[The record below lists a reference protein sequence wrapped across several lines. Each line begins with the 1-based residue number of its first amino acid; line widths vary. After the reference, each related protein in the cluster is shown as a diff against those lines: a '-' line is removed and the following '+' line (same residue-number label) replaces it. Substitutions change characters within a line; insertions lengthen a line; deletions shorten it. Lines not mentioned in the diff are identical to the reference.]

1 MPKVLIADAMSP
13 AAAQIFRDRGVEVD
27 EKVGLS
33 KDELIAVIGE
43 YDGLAVRSATKATA
57 DVIAAARNL
66 KVIGRAGIGVD
77 NIDLPAATAKGI
89 VVMNT
94 PFGNAITTAEHAISL
109 MLALARDIPAADRS
123 TRASKWEKSRFMGI
137 EVTGKTL
144 GIIGCGNIG
153 SIVADRAQGLRMKVV
168 AYDPFLTAERAQT
181 LGVERVELA
190 DLFRRADFI
199 SLHTPLTDQTRNII
213 DAKAIESMKP
223 GVRII
228 NCARG
233 GLVVEAD
240 LQAALHSGKVA
251 GAALDV
257 FAAEPAKDNPL
268 FAEDNVVVTPHLGA
282 STREAQENVALQ
294 IAEQISD
301 YLTTGAVTNALN
313 MPSLSAEEAARL
325 QPYLKLAEQLGL
337 FAGQLAEEAFSQV
350 EIEYEGN
357 VADLNTK
364 ALTAAV
370 LLGLLSPLLSDVNIV
385 SAPVFARQRGLRV
398 SEVTR
403 PQFGAYQSYIRLTIR
418 NGKEQLN
425 VAGTVFSDNKPR
437 IIQVTDT
444 TLEAEL
450 GPHMLYVSNLDKPG
464 FIGKLG
470 TVLGEAGVNIAT
482 FHLGR
487 VAAGGRANL
496 LTEVDHPIPEEVLK
510 QVRALPDV
518 VRAKALRF

>member
-1 MPKVLIADAMSP
+1 
-13 AAAQIFRDRGVEVD
+13 
-27 EKVGLS
+27 
-33 KDELIAVIGE
+33 
-43 YDGLAVRSATKATA
+43 
-57 DVIAAARNL
+57 
-66 KVIGRAGIGVD
+66 
-77 NIDLPAATAKGI
+77 
-89 VVMNT
+89 
-94 PFGNAITTAEHAISL
+94 
-109 MLALARDIPAADRS
+109 
-123 TRASKWEKSRFMGI
+123 
-137 EVTGKTL
+137 
-144 GIIGCGNIG
+144 
-153 SIVADRAQGLRMKVV
+153 
-168 AYDPFLTAERAQT
+168 
-181 LGVERVELA
+181 
-190 DLFRRADFI
+190 
-199 SLHTPLTDQTRNII
+199 
-213 DAKAIESMKP
+213 
-223 GVRII
+223 VRII

-240 LQAALHSGKVA
+240 LQAALRSGKVA

-268 FAEDNVVVTPHLGA
+268 FEEENVVVTPHLGA

-313 MPSLSAEEAARL
+313 MPSLSAEEAGRL

-337 FAGQLAEEAFSQV
+337 FAGQLAEEAFSEV
-350 EIEYEGN
+350 DIEYEGN
-357 VADLNTK
+357 VAGLNTK
-364 ALTAAV
+364 ALTAAG

-398 SEVTR
+398 AEVTR
-403 PQFGAYQSYIRLTIR
+403 PQSGAYQSYIRLTIR
-418 NGKEQLN
+418 NGKEPIR
-425 VAGTVFSDNKPR
+425 VAGTVFSDNRPR

-444 TLEAEL
+444 MLEAEL

-496 LTEVDHPIPEEVLK
+496 LTEVDQPIPEAVLK

>member
-1 MPKVLIADAMSP
+1 MPKVLIADSLSP

-33 KDELIAVIGE
+33 KDELISIIGE

-57 DVIAAARNL
+57 DVIEAARNL

-77 NIDLPAATAKGI
+77 NIDLNAATAKGV

-109 MLALARDIPAADRS
+109 MLAVARDVPAADRS
-123 TRASKWEKSRFMGI
+123 TRSSKWEKSRFMGV

-153 SIVADRAQGLRMKVV
+153 SIVADRAQGLRMKVI
-168 AYDPFLTAERAQT
+168 AYDPFLTPERAQT
-181 LGVERVELA
+181 LGVERVELD
-190 DLFRRADFI
+190 DLFRRSDFI

-213 DAKAIESMKP
+213 DAAAIEKMKN

-233 GLVVEAD
+233 GLVVEQD
-240 LQAALHSGKVA
+240 LKAALESGKVA

-257 FAAEPAKDNPL
+257 FEAEPAKNNPL
-268 FAEDNVVVTPHLGA
+268 FEMENVVVTPHLGA

-301 YLTTGAVTNALN
+301 FLMTGAVVNALN
-313 MPSLSAEEAARL
+313 MPSLSAEEAGRL
-325 QPYLKLAEQLGL
+325 KPYLRLAEQLGQ
-337 FAGQLAEEAFSQV
+337 FAGQLAESAFDRV
-350 EIEYEGN
+350 EIEYEGT
-357 VADLNTK
+357 AAELNTK
-364 ALTAAV
+364 ALTAAA
-370 LLGLLSPLLSDVNIV
+370 LLGLLSPLLESVNIV
-385 SAPVFARQRGLRV
+385 SAPVLARQRGLRV

-403 PQFGAYQSYIRLTIR
+403 PQHGAFQSYIRLTIK
-418 NGKEQLN
+418 GEKEAQS
-425 VAGTVFSDNKPR
+425 VAGTVFSDNRPR

-444 TLEAEL
+444 AMEAEL
-450 GPHMLYVSNLDKPG
+450 GPHMLYVTNLDKPG
-464 FIGKLG
+464 FIGALG
-470 TVLGEAGVNIAT
+470 TTLGEAGVNIAT

-487 VAAGGRANL
+487 VETGGRAIL
-496 LTEVDHPIPEEVLK
+496 LTQVDQPLPDPVLNK
-510 QVRALPDV
+510 VRALPHV
-518 VRAKALRF
+518 IRAKSLRF